1 MVNEIIDGKYEIISK
16 IGSGGTS
23 IVYKAK
29 RLADNRV
36 VAIKAIR
43 DELENI
49 RELERHFRLEAEA
62 LNKMSHRNIRPRNN
76 LPAQELLCF
85 VQNITI
91 GYFSVGC
98 DQRNMFSLQTL

>member
-23 IVYKAK
+23 IVYKAR
-29 RLADNRV
+29 RLADNRE
-36 VAIKAIR
+36 VAIKVIR

-62 LNKMSHRNIRPRNN
+62 LNKMSHSFI
-76 LPAQELLCF
+76 LH
-85 VQNITI
+85 
-91 GYFSVGC
+91 
-98 DQRNMFSLQTL
+98 